1 MYSNYL
7 IFLLASRL
15 RVKRVA
21 ESVPSKPKG
30 RVEKKA
36 KKLVSARPK
45 NKIKPCESVSDG
57 QIVLCKMRGYSE
69 WPAIVTGIS
78 GNVIAVEFFGD
89 HTIQNTTIKNIF
101 PIENAAELMLSHLKT
116 HKTPLYSKSV
126 QEAEKAL
133 GIPQELSI
141 LRRI

>member
-1 MYSNYL
+1 M
-7 IFLLASRL
+7 
-15 RVKRVA
+15 
-21 ESVPSKPKG
+21 
-30 RVEKKA
+30 
-36 KKLVSARPK
+36 VSARPK
-45 NKIKPCESVSDG
+45 NKIKPCESVFDG

-69 WPAIVTGIS
+69 WPAIVTRIS

-101 PIENAAELMLSHLKT
+101 PIENAAELMLSYLKT

-141 LRRI
+141 FRRI